1 MKRMIA
7 CLMLFLCVSGFLLAC
22 SVNDPTDSIIN
33 RVPDPTEAASTIPNA
48 ESDISDT
55 TSHTTHPNEA
65 NPTTAPSG
73 TDFPSLPEYEPG
85 SILLEDQNYDDY
97 DFERK
102 YRITYYRIWGEFL
115 DLIAEEQVQ
124 DFYVWAEETHKQ
136 TGYGAT
142 QNTMFLADFV
152 KRYHI
157 SRTDF
162 DQAVNEFIINSNL
175 DQYDIIPE
183 EYEPPNADI
192 IYTFDDE
199 IINEYY
205 RYEKPGDIVLNIPN
219 EGGTVYVNEVVPTEK
234 GATNWL
240 GLGEFT
246 TMTKPEVLD
255 YFGISVDFE
264 DILSD
269 YSLKEIPTPHG
280 FHSTLAGNLLP
291 HDAFIYHGEGNEMSV
306 VISFRDQT
314 VPKYKLFEPAE
325 KVLHDSTI
333 DGSPVMIFGWHV
345 ENVQAYRYE
354 LEVNDALCAVETRG
368 MSLIEGI
375 EIVKTLLY

>member
-85 SILLEDQNYDDY
+85 SILLEDQAYDDY

-115 DLIAEEQVQ
+115 SLLTEEQLQ
-124 DFYVWAEETHKQ
+124 DYYVWCDEAWEQIRNGETR
-136 TGYGAT
+136 
-142 QNTMFLADFV
+142 NTMLLADVV

-162 DQAVNEFIINSNL
+162 DQAVNEFIINWDL

-192 IYTFDDE
+192 IYTFDNE
-199 IINEYY
+199 IINHYY
-205 RYEKPGDIVLNIPN
+205 RYE
-219 EGGTVYVNEVVPTEK
+219 
-234 GATNWL
+234 
-240 GLGEFT
+240 
-246 TMTKPEVLD
+246 
-255 YFGISVDFE
+255 
-264 DILSD
+264 
-269 YSLKEIPTPHG
+269 
-280 FHSTLAGNLLP
+280 
-291 HDAFIYHGEGNEMSV
+291 
-306 VISFRDQT
+306 
-314 VPKYKLFEPAE
+314 
-325 KVLHDSTI
+325 
-333 DGSPVMIFGWHV
+333 
-345 ENVQAYRYE
+345 
-354 LEVNDALCAVETRG
+354 
-368 MSLIEGI
+368 
-375 EIVKTLLY
+375 